1 MFEFRQ
7 KVCEHYV
14 SIQTNLVKS
23 EEEYQ
28 DKYASYEI
36 ERKEMNRL
44 RRENQDKVCN
54 IVFSLCVIVVGL
66 LIIVYAYVYLVLI
79 HKIKWD

>member
-1 MFEFRQ
+1 M
-7 KVCEHYV
+7 
-14 SIQTNLVKS
+14 KS

-54 IVFSLCVIVVGL
+54 IVSSLCVIVVGL

>member
-1 MFEFRQ
+1 MNFV
-7 KVCEHYV
+7 KKYTNTYV
-14 SIQTNLVKS
+14 SIQTTLVKS